1 VPVLVNQFKG
11 DYANYGLAPL
21 PGGNGTLIGGEGY
34 MLNPKATPEKIKAG
48 LEWLSWKYLNPDRMD
63 SDLKR
68 YSEQDQPIGLP
79 TSPPAGSA
87 DIWTGDL
94 RDQQAT
100 LREKYATV
108 PVENYKPYVD
118 GLADMDKKIEPPNAQ
133 QVYAAL
139 DNVMQGV
146 LTNKDANIDELL
158 STAEGKVNSALAQV
172 K

>member
-1 VPVLVNQFKG
+1 
-11 DYANYGLAPL
+11 
-21 PGGNGTLIGGEGY
+21 
-34 MLNPKATPEKIKAG
+34 
-48 LEWLSWKYLNPDRMD
+48 MD
-63 SDLKR
+63 ADLKR

-79 TSPPAGSA
+79 TSPPAGSS

-100 LREKYATV
+100 LRAQYATV
-108 PVENYKPYVD
+108 PVENYQPYVD

-146 LTNKDANIDELL
+146 LTNKAANIDELL
-158 STAEGKVNSALAQV
+158 SNPEGKVNSALAQV